1 MATDLDILRHKEWLG
16 LLQPVGLVVSPPAL
30 IKAQAVIDR
39 GRLVDLQERLS
50 TIVSTEIL
58 PRHQD
63 EPIAWIADFPAFTQ
77 TVLGWR
83 VSSATAEGKRDLVDA
98 PDELSVAL
106 PSYGETLKPT
116 YAVRDPDRNCW
127 VLLIQEVA
135 PGLPFDEDDPTA
147 QGWKASIQAKF
158 GVPVALL
165 N

>member
-50 TIVSTEIL
+50 IVVSTEVL
-58 PRHQD
+58 PRHKD
-63 EPIAWIADFPAFTQ
+63 EQIAWIANFPAFTQ

-83 VSSATAEGKRDLVDA
+83 DRDLVNA

-116 YAVRDPDRNCW
+116 YAVRDPDSDRW

-135 PGLPFDEDDPTA
+135 PGLPFDQINGTQAPHF
-147 QGWKASIQAKF
+147 QGGF
-158 GVPVALL
+158 DL
-165 N
+165 